1 MKYEHL
7 KNKLSGL
14 FGEPM
19 TNEDVTTIRRYC
31 REYEGREYN
40 EPKLKIKQSVIEIL
54 KLTIAITLAIK
65 LVDCMEVFICKIIL
79 M

>member
-1 MKYEHL
+1 MKYEQL

-14 FGEPM
+14 FGEQM

-40 EPKLKIKQSVIEIL
+40 EPKLKIKQCLIDII
-54 KLTIAITLAIK
+54 KLTISIVLAIK
-65 LVDCMEVFICKIIL
+65 LVDYLEVFICKVIL